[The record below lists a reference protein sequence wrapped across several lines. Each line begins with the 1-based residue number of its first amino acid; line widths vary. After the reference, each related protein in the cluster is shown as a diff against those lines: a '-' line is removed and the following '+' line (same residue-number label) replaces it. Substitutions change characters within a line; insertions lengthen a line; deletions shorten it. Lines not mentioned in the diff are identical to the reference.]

1 MRRRRS
7 AAPSLLGLS
16 PLVRPLPL
24 IAERH
29 NARLISP
36 PDRHGPFHGAPGMSD
51 RTNTLL
57 WMRDLIE
64 HMRHCQ
70 EQLQWAS
77 DDPSESF
84 LTEACWS
91 T

>member
-1 MRRRRS
+1 MT
-7 AAPSLLGLS
+7 
-16 PLVRPLPL
+16 
-24 IAERH
+24 
-29 NARLISP
+29 
-36 PDRHGPFHGAPGMSD
+36 D

-84 LTEACWS
+84 LTEALMVDLSECQTLCEKLRS
-91 T
+91 NRVNHRQGLQLVGTA